1 MESDFKEAV
10 NAQLEVS
17 LASLKDF
24 QQATVE
30 SLVAKFSDPEHSHRM
45 LVADEVGLG
54 KTIVA
59 KGVIAKLLQQH
70 LSSWST
76 TATGNQRP
84 FRVTYICSNLALADE
99 NRQKLAV
106 FGKNEAKRWV
116 KQPSFRRLIELAA
129 ISRTPDNEEG
139 KVIEVCTLT
148 PATSFTLTLGSGNC
162 WERVIIANVVAS
174 APQIEHVKEPLLA
187 LFKTNH
193 VGAERWKNELDKLSK
208 YYDLSDNICFAVHNQ
223 LNQPCTSWRLK
234 EHYASRLEAINEL
247 CGQWLE
253 DEAETEQTKSLFYAL
268 RVELRRLVA
277 QSCAGN
283 LEADLFIL
291 DEFQRFQSLTNP
303 SDDSEESIIAR
314 QVFKS
319 DSNQRHS
326 EYKSKVLLLSA
337 TPFKAVTTLHD
348 DENGASHH
356 EQLHNLLDFISANDV
371 DFIDSYEQSRDQ
383 LQKDLLSL
391 TDPNKPVDLLE
402 KGNSQKVEALLRRFI
417 CRTERSQIS
426 DGFDDIY
433 DSSELICNQTL
444 NIDEVKAFQA
454 LDAINSA
461 IGQYSR
467 TQTGGQL
474 LEFSK
479 SAPWVMSFLQGY
491 VFKKQFLNHLDK
503 PEVKQLLK
511 DDSSANQFAWLRRGK
526 IDNHT
531 LDIARETPN
540 ARVREM
546 TKTVF
551 KGNGEHLL
559 WVPPSKPN
567 YRPTGVYENS
577 NSFTKSLIFSAW
589 AMVPRVLSGIWSY
602 EAERRVVSGAE
613 EKESYFSSKKH
624 TPLLRFYGTAPLNN
638 WALLYPSKFL
648 QSFKFNSETLS
659 SELEARSVVIADKLL
674 DLKRFESSEGT
685 GAEWYLLAPM
695 LLDREHGLE
704 GHIDAWLSVNKTPIS
719 VEDDTEGDEAQGP
732 SKGTGRLE
740 HLAQIEAFIS
750 QGESLVLGPMPEDLA
765 DILALLS
772 VASPAVCAL
781 RTIEKHWGH
790 ANCDEQMKFCVSFS
804 NVTIKLFNH
813 EYAKPIVQQAAT
825 SQIFVGSKTAA
836 WLQVLDYCAQGNF
849 QAMLDEYCHLLS
861 TSGSS
866 LESAYSK
873 LLTAMGIRSTP
884 VHAHFWEN
892 RFNDKQE
899 QSSLRCHYAVPLGTQ
914 KMTDDKGLSRV
925 VNIRDAFNSP
935 FRPFVLSSTS
945 IGQEGLDFHWYCS
958 RVIHWN
964 LPRNPIDI
972 EQREGR
978 VNRFK
983 SLVVR
988 KRLAEVFAGDIDL
1001 NGDIWQQMFEAA
1013 EVTQSNRSSDLEPYW
1028 FYPYGSAKIERIVP
1042 MYPMS
1047 KEVQKLNESLKIL
1060 ALYRLAFGQPR
1071 QQELL
1076 ENLLHR
1082 NLTAEEI
1089 EKVKSSLIIN
1099 LAPLKRKAE
1108 VDKAFTADC
1117 EVEAL

>member
-1 MESDFKEAV
+1 
-10 NAQLEVS
+10 
-17 LASLKDF
+17 
-24 QQATVE
+24 
-30 SLVAKFSDPEHSHRM
+30 M

-54 KTIVA
+54 KTVVA
-59 KGVIAKLLQQH
+59 KGVIAKLLQQQ
-70 LSSWST
+70 LASVDANASEIP
-76 TATGNQRP
+76 RP

-106 FGKNEAKRWV
+106 FGKNEAKEWV

-129 ISRTPDNEEG
+129 TPLSNENDEG
-139 KVIEVCTLT
+139 KVIEICTLT

-162 WERVIIANVVAS
+162 WERVIIANVVAC
-174 APQIEHVKEPLLA
+174 APQLEDVKEPLIA
-187 LFKTNH
+187 LFKGSRVSDDRWMNDLRCLS
-193 VGAERWKNELDKLSK
+193 ERYE
-208 YYDLSDNICFAVHNQ
+208 LSDSICFSVHNQ
-223 LNQPCTSWRLK
+223 LNQPCICWRLK
-234 EHYASRLEAINEL
+234 KHYASRLEAINEL
-247 CGQWLE
+247 CSQWL
-253 DEAETEQTKSLFYAL
+253 DDDGETDQTKSLFYDL
-268 RVELRRLVA
+268 RVELRKLVA
-277 QSCAGN
+277 QCCAGN
-283 LEADLFIL
+283 LDADLFIL

-303 SDDSEESIIAR
+303 SDESEESMIAR
-314 QVFKS
+314 QVFQS
-319 DSNQRHS
+319 DSSTSKTNK
-326 EYKSKVLLLSA
+326 KSKILLLSA

-356 EQLHNLLDFISANDV
+356 AQLHNLLKFISANDV
-371 DFIDSYEQSRDQ
+371 EFIDSYERSRDQ

-391 TDPNKPVDLLE
+391 TDPNNSVDLVE
-402 KGNSQKVEALLRRFI
+402 KGNSQKVESLLRRFI

-426 DGFDDIY
+426 EGFDEIY
-433 DSSELICNQTL
+433 ESNQLICNQTL
-444 NIDEVKAFQA
+444 NVDEVKAFQA
-454 LDAINSA
+454 LEAINIA
-461 IGQYSR
+461 IAKYSR
-467 TQTGGQL
+467 TQSGGQL

-503 PEVKQLLK
+503 SEVAQLLK
-511 DDSSANQFAWLRRGK
+511 GDSSANQFAWLHKAK
-526 IDNHT
+526 INSYA
-531 LDIARETPN
+531 LDIAKETPN
-540 ARVREM
+540 ARVRAM
-546 TKTVF
+546 TETVF

-577 NSFTKSLIFSAW
+577 DGFSKSLIFSAW

-602 EAERRVVSGAE
+602 EAERRVLSGSE
-613 EKESYFSSKKH
+613 DKESYFSTKKH
-624 TPLLRFYGTAPLNN
+624 TPLLRFSGTAPLNN
-638 WALLYPSKFL
+638 WALMYPSKFL
-648 QSFKFNSETLS
+648 QSFKFHEDTLIG
-659 SELEARSVVIADKLL
+659 ELEARRVVIADKLL
-674 DLKRFESSEGT
+674 GLKRFETAEGT

-695 LLDREHGLE
+695 LLDREHGFE
-704 GHIDAWLSVNKTPIS
+704 DHIEAWLSVDKSPLS
-719 VEDDTEGDEAQGP
+719 VEDETEGVESQEL
-732 SKGTGRLE
+732 SKEKGRLE
-740 HLAQIEAFIS
+740 HLEQIEAFIS
-750 QGESLVLGPMPEDLA
+750 KGESLVLGSMPDDLA
-765 DILALLS
+765 EILALLS
-772 VASPAVCAL
+772 VASPAVCTW
-781 RTIEKHWGH
+781 RTIETHWGRSPSS
-790 ANCDEQMKFCVSFS
+790 EQMKFCVAFA

-813 EYAKPIVQQAAT
+813 EYAKPIVQKAAS
-825 SQIFVGSKTAA
+825 SQLSVGSKAAA
-836 WLQVLDYCAQGNF
+836 WLQVLDYCAQGNL

-866 LESAYSK
+866 LEGTYSK

-892 RFNDKQE
+892 RFHDKQE

-914 KMTDDKGLSRV
+914 KMTDEKGLSRV
-925 VNIRDAFNSP
+925 VNVRDAFNSP

-988 KRLAEVFAGDIDL
+988 KRLAEVFDGDIDL
-1001 NGDIWQQMFEAA
+1001 NGDIWQQMFKAA
-1013 EVTQSNRSSDLEPYW
+1013 EATQSHKCSDLEPYW

-1047 KEVQKLNESLKIL
+1047 KEIQKLDESLKIL

-1076 ENLLHR
+1076 DNLLHR
-1082 NLTAEEI
+1082 NLTPDEI
-1089 EKVKSSLIIN
+1089 EKVKAYLIIN
-1099 LAPLKRKAE
+1099 LAPFR
-1108 VDKAFTADC
+1108 FQN
-1117 EVEAL
+1117 